1 MDNSYKKEIFLRK
14 VVEIFFIYMI
24 MEGVIRK
31 WIVPEF
37 STQLYFLKDIF
48 LIFIYLIALKYNLI
62 FKLKFS
68 KSFIFIILLISLYGL
83 TGYNLDNKDII
94 SYILGVRSYWLFL
107 PLFLIVIHI
116 YNRKFLIKFV
126 RLNLYMIIPNFFLI
140 YLQSELPET
149 SILNNF
155 NGTQLSPERPAGFFT
170 YTTQNTY
177 YYLFLFVSYWSF
189 ILSKKEFFYK
199 EAAVLVLLGFL
210 LICTM
215 ILLKSRAVYV
225 YTFFTLL
232 VILFYLIFSNE
243 KNYLKLIKFFF
254 ILMLSFSFYV
264 VSNFIFKKDFEY
276 SKKRLHTDTIES
288 MSFVM
293 NAKNKQTKF
302 FGQNVY
308 EFCKYRSSLCRLVN
322 ELNFIS
328 AISKTS
334 VKGMGIGAGTAGVT
348 SYKKTQAFSL
358 GETENSRIVMEL
370 GFLIGSLFVLTKI
383 IITIILNIISLLKIR
398 DNQNL
403 MYIPILIFVSIQI
416 LIGPITY
423 TTSFISFVFWYSL
436 GLLFSSF
443 KNTRIV
449 DTKYL

>member
-1 MDNSYKKEIFLRK
+1 MDNIYKKEIFLRK
-14 VVEIFFIYMI
+14 TIEIFFIYMI

-31 WIVPEF
+31 WIFPEF

-68 KSFIFIILLISLYGL
+68 KFFIFIILLISLYGL
-83 TGYNLDNKDII
+83 IGYNLDNKDII
-94 SYILGVRSYWLFL
+94 SYILGIRSYWLFL
-107 PLFLIVIHI
+107 PLFLIVIHV
-116 YNRKFLIKFV
+116 YNRKFLIKFIK
-126 RLNLYMIIPNFFLI
+126 LNLYMIIPNFFLI

-177 YYLFLFVSYWSF
+177 YYLFLFVSYCSF

-199 EAAVLVLLGFL
+199 EAAILVLLGFL
-210 LICTM
+210 LISTM

-225 YTFFTLL
+225 YSFFTML
-232 VILFYLIFSNE
+232 VIFFYLIFSNE
-243 KNYLKLIKFFF
+243 KKYLKLIKFFLF
-254 ILMLSFSFYV
+254 LIFCFSFYV
-264 VSNFIFKKDFEY
+264 TSNFMFKDEFEY
-276 SKKRLHTDTIES
+276 SKKRLNTDTISS
-288 MSFVM
+288 MEFIT
-293 NAKNKQTKF
+293 NAKKK
-302 FGQNVY
+302 NVVLGHDIY
-308 EFCKYRSSLCRLVN
+308 EFCMYRSSLCRVVN
-322 ELNFIS
+322 ELNFIP

-334 VKGMGIGAGTAGVT
+334 FKGKGIGAGTAGVA

-370 GFLIGSLFVLTKI
+370 GFFIGTLFVLTKFLV
-383 IITIILNIISLLKIR
+383 TIILNIISLLKIR
-398 DNQNL
+398 DNKNL
-403 MYIPILIFVSIQI
+403 IYIPILIFVSIQI